1 MFIEPK
7 ELTSVIQAHQLEY
20 ITDDGVVIQQ
30 AILAAISE
38 ATSYLNGKYDCA
50 AIFNAQGDK
59 RNVLVLEHCKSM
71 AVWYL
76 VRLSNADMMYDR
88 IKDYYKIAIDWF
100 KQVAGVGESGKTIAP
115 DLPLKKSESG
125 DAITKA
131 RFGSKRKF
139 IHDFDD

>member
-1 MFIEPK
+1 MFITPK
-7 ELTSVIQAHQLEY
+7 ELANTIQSHQLEY
-20 ITDDGVVIQQ
+20 ITEDVAVIHQ

-50 AIFNAQGDK
+50 AIFNAEGDQ
-59 RNVLVLEHCKSM
+59 RNVLVLEHCKSI

-76 VRLSNADMMYDR
+76 MRLSNADMIYDK

-115 DLPLKKSESG
+115 DLPLKKTEQG
-125 DAITKA
+125 DPVIKT
-131 RFGSKRKF
+131 RFGSNKKF
-139 IHDFDD
+139 KHSFDD